1 MPTEQ
6 EGIVLRLPNDVQGH
20 VNPYYQPRYDKGK
33 LVSCRIVKPIG
44 SPALFFNK
52 FLPSP
57 EQKQLKSSF
66 LREFAHQVEAKEL
79 QALVQH
85 VRVRTEAQL
94 CALSKAFTTPPL
106 VFDCLDREVVWRM
119 IVGLGNANVL
129 ETSMTLHRLYGF
141 PYIPGSA
148 VKGITRS
155 YAFWQIAEH
164 LQIADQKERLQQLDK
179 LLLEGGKSNL
189 DVIQQFQQIFGTTAH
204 QGSVIFFDALPLE
217 LPKLEL
223 DIMNPHYSKYYDG
236 TEPPADWL
244 EPTPIPFLT
253 VGKGSA
259 FRFYFASQDSTLLP
273 TVRSWLHSAV
283 SELGI
288 GAKTRAGYGELTEA
302 SAQPLG
308 GTAGATLTA
317 ATADPTPSLE
327 TAVARWQARD
337 MGTLPQLIE
346 QLSKIP
352 DAARRQQ
359 LAHQLQQKLKEAG
372 KWTRNYQSKSWYQA
386 LEKLMGGA
394 PGEPSQS

>member
-1 MPTEQ
+1 MSREPL
-6 EGIVLRLPNDVQGH
+6 IFRLPQDVEGRIRA
-20 VNPYYQPRYDKGK
+20 YYQPRYNKKGE
-33 LVSCRIVKPIG
+33 LQECNIVQEVR
-44 SPALFFNK
+44 SPALFFSK
-52 FLPSP
+52 FMPSP
-57 EQKQLKSSF
+57 EQKQLKLSF
-66 LREFAHQVEAKEL
+66 LRDFAQKMDTEELRKLVE
-79 QALVQH
+79 H
-85 VRVRTEAQL
+85 VRVRMEAQL
-94 CALSKAFTTPPL
+94 CALQKALTSPPF

-119 IVGLGNANVL
+119 VVGLGTANVL

-155 YAFWQIAEH
+155 YAFWQIAER
-164 LQIADQKERLQQLDK
+164 LQIADHKECLKQLDN
-179 LLLEGGKSNL
+179 LLLEGGQSNL
-189 DVIQQFQQIFGTTAH
+189 DVIQQFQRIFGTTEH
-204 QGSVIFFDALPLE
+204 QGSVIFFDALPLA

-244 EPTPIPFLT
+244 EPIPIPFLT

-259 FRFYFASQDSTLLP
+259 FRFYFASQDPTLLP
-273 TVRSWLHSAV
+273 IVRNWLHSAV
-283 SELGI
+283 SQLGI

-302 SAQPLG
+302 SAQSLG
-308 GTAGATLTA
+308 GTARATLSA

-327 TAVARWQARD
+327 TAIARWHARD

-372 KWTRNYQSKSWYQA
+372 KWTRNSQSKPWYQM
-386 LEKLMGGA
+386 LEKLMGGS
-394 PGEPSQS
+394 PSEPSQS